1 MRYRAL
7 PARKCSSA
15 SLTFDIGNVFVTGTT
30 ECRALK
36 ASIWSIAVGL
46 ARENYGSTHHWCSR
60 PFYRLFQCKCHCWSG
75 VRATVDGQIRTG
87 DVRRF
92 RTGHERYQRG
102 DFVNRSV
109 AVERCIG
116 LLGRGPIARSGI

>member
-1 MRYRAL
+1 M
-7 PARKCSSA
+7 
-15 SLTFDIGNVFVTGTT
+15 
-30 ECRALK
+30 
-36 ASIWSIAVGL
+36 
-46 ARENYGSTHHWCSR
+46 NYGTLCQVRVINTLGAPSSIPLSATLPSR
-60 PFYRLFQCKCHCWSG
+60 WSG

-116 LLGRGPIARSGI
+116 LLGCGPIARGGI